1 MAIEIFMPAL
11 SPTMEEGTLATWLVK
26 EGDTVSSG
34 DVIAEIETDK
44 ATMEVESIDDGVM
57 AKILIDAGTD
67 NVPVGQIIAILAEEG
82 EDIADI
88 SVPAPAPSPTPSKAP
103 EPEAEAKG
111 ADAKAKVAQSDVPDN
126 MMSLLTALKATGVEI
141 DEAEVKARIAQSDTP
156 STMLSLLTA
165 LKATQT
171 DIAEDED
178 RVKASP
184 LAKRIAATESIDI
197 ASLSG
202 SGPHG
207 RIVKRDVEAAVA
219 NGTAAQTPETP
230 AGAPATAPASQPTT
244 QAPAASVYPPHDD
257 IPFREERLSNMRK
270 TIAKRLT
277 ESKTTVPHFYL
288 TIECEIDKLL
298 AQRKELNDKL
308 ADSGIKISV
317 NDFIIRACGLALK
330 KVPAANT
337 QFAGDKMYWYER
349 ADISMAVA
357 IDGGLVTPVIR
368 GADQMGLADIATTAK
383 ELALKARDGKLMPED
398 YAGGTFSISNL
409 GMFGIKEFSAV
420 INPPQGAILAIGA
433 GEQRP
438 VVKDGALAVA
448 TVMSCTMS
456 CDHRA
461 VDGAVGAEFLKA
473 FKGFIE
479 DPITMLL

>member
-26 EGDTVSSG
+26 EGDTVTSG
-34 DVIAEIETDK
+34 DVLAEIETDK
-44 ATMEVESIDDGVM
+44 ATMEVESIDDGVV
-57 AKILIDAGTD
+57 AKILVEAGTD
-67 NVPVGQIIAILAEEG
+67 GVPVGQIIAILAEDG

-88 SVPAPAPSPTPSKAP
+88 EAPAPASASAPAAQSATAEAIPTPVN
-103 EPEAEAKG
+103 G
-111 ADAKAKVAQSDVPDN
+111 QITDAV
-126 MMSLLTALKATGVEI
+126 
-141 DEAEVKARIAQSDTP
+141 
-156 STMLSLLTA
+156 
-165 LKATQT
+165 TQT
-171 DIAEDED
+171 NVKTDAEQPTD

-184 LAKRIAATESIDI
+184 LAKRIAANEGIDL
-197 ASLSG
+197 ATVTG
-202 SGPHG
+202 TGPHG
-207 RIVKRDVEAAVA
+207 RIVKRDIKAAIAGENAPVA
-219 NGTAAQTPETP
+219 EQPAVSASAA
-230 AGAPATAPASQPTT
+230 PTT
-244 QAPAASVYPPHDD
+244 QTPAPAAAGSYYPPHSD
-257 IPFREERLSNMRK
+257 IPFQEERLSNMRK

-288 TIECEIDKLL
+288 TVDCELDNLL

-317 NDFIIRACGLALK
+317 NDFIIRASALALK
-330 KVPAANT
+330 KVPAANV

-349 ADISMAVA
+349 ADVSMAVA
-357 IDGGLVTPVIR
+357 IDGGLVTPVVR
-368 GADQMGLADIATTAK
+368 GADQMGLADIAKTTK

-409 GMFGIKEFSAV
+409 GMMGIKEFSAV
-420 INPPQGAILAIGA
+420 INPPQGAILAVGA

-438 VVKDGALAVA
+438 VVKDGTLAVA
-448 TVMSCTMS
+448 TVMSCTLS

-473 FKGFIE
+473 FKGFIQ

>member
-26 EGDTVSSG
+26 EGDTVTSG

-57 AKILIDAGTD
+57 AKILVDAGTD

-82 EDIADI
+82 EDVADVEI
-88 SVPAPAPSPTPSKAP
+88 PTAAPATAPAPAP
-103 EPEAEAKG
+103 EPEATPAP
-111 ADAKAKVAQSDVPDN
+111 APASAPVT
-126 MMSLLTALKATGVEI
+126 SLSTATATN
-141 DEAEVKARIAQSDTP
+141 
-156 STMLSLLTA
+156 
-165 LKATQT
+165 T
-171 DIAEDED
+171 DG

-184 LAKRIAATESIDI
+184 LAKRIASNEGLDI
-197 ASLSG
+197 ASITG
-202 SGPHG
+202 TGPHG
-207 RIVKRDVEAAVA
+207 RIVKRDVEAAMAGGSAVA
-219 NGTAAQTPETP
+219 ATTTPSTAPVP
-230 AGAPATAPASQPTT
+230 AAAPAPVS
-244 QAPAASVYPPHDD
+244 AAADVYPPHDD

-298 AQRKELNDKL
+298 AQRKELNEKL

-317 NDFIIRACGLALK
+317 NDFIIRATALALK
-330 KVPAANT
+330 KVPAANV

-368 GADQMGLADIATTAK
+368 GADQMGLAEIASAAK

-420 INPPQGAILAIGA
+420 INPPQGGILAVGK

-438 VVKDGALAVA
+438 VVKDGALSVA
-448 TVMSCTMS
+448 TMMSCTMS

-461 VDGAVGAEFLKA
+461 IDGAVGAQFLQA
-473 FKGFIE
+473 FQGFIE

>member
-11 SPTMEEGTLATWLVK
+11 SPTMEEGTLASWLVK
-26 EGDTVSSG
+26 EGDTITSG

-57 AKILIDAGTD
+57 AKILVEAGTD
-67 NVPVGQIIAILAEEG
+67 NVPVGQIIAIMAEEG
-82 EDIADI
+82 ENVADI
-88 SVPAPAPSPTPSKAP
+88 EVPSATAAPTAPKVEAAAAPAAVAEEASTPANVP
-103 EPEAEAKG
+103 MQVT
-111 ADAKAKVAQSDVPDN
+111 DAVTQANVK
-126 MMSLLTALKATGVEI
+126 SLATG
-141 DEAEVKARIAQSDTP
+141 DRI
-156 STMLSLLTA
+156 
-165 LKATQT
+165 
-171 DIAEDED
+171 
-178 RVKASP
+178 KASP
-184 LAKRIAATESIDI
+184 LAKRIAANEGMDI
-197 ASLSG
+197 ASISG
-202 SGPHG
+202 TGPHG
-207 RIVKRDVEAAVA
+207 RIVKRDVEAALAGGVA
-219 NGTAAQTPETP
+219 TSV
-230 AGAPATAPASQPTT
+230 PATAPQAAQVTSTPGTGT
-244 QAPAASVYPPHDD
+244 APAAAAIYPPHDD

-288 TIECEIDKLL
+288 TVECEIDNLL
-298 AQRKELNDKL
+298 AQRKELNEKL

-317 NDFIIRACGLALK
+317 NDFIIRACGLALR
-330 KVPAANT
+330 KVPAANV

-368 GADQMGLADIATTAK
+368 GADQMGLADIASASK

-448 TVMSCTMS
+448 TVMSCTIS

-461 VDGAVGAEFLKA
+461 VDGAVGAEFLAA

>member
-26 EGDTVSSG
+26 EGDSVSSG

-57 AKILIDAGTD
+57 AKIIIEAGTD
-67 NVPVGQIIAILAEEG
+67 NVPVGQIIAVLAEED
-82 EDIADI
+82 EDPADVAENAGNA
-88 SVPAPAPSPTPSKAP
+88 SPAQAADNTANQD
-103 EPEAEAKG
+103 EPEEKDEPTAESMQEAKQ
-111 ADAKAKVAQSDVPDN
+111 DTS
-126 MMSLLTALKATGVEI
+126 SATN
-141 DEAEVKARIAQSDTP
+141 P
-156 STMLSLLTA
+156 SS
-165 LKATQT
+165 
-171 DIAEDED
+171 AEDSD
-178 RVKASP
+178 RIKASP
-184 LAKRIAATESIDI
+184 LAKRIAEQKGLD
-197 ASLSG
+197 LSTIEG
-202 SGPHG
+202 SGPNG
-207 RIVKRDVEAAVA
+207 RIVKRDVESAEKSDTKPTGDKTSDSAKKSD
-219 NGTAAQTPETP
+219 TAQP
-230 AGAPATAPASQPTT
+230 PATP
-244 QAPAASVYPPHDD
+244 QATNVYPPHDD
-257 IPFREERLSNMRK
+257 IPLREERLSNMRK

-288 TIECEIDKLL
+288 TIECELDDLL
-298 AQRKELNDKL
+298 AKRKELNEKL
-308 ADSGIKISV
+308 ADSGVKLSV
-317 NDFIIRACGLALK
+317 NDFIIRASALALK
-330 KVPAANT
+330 KVPAANV

-368 GADQMGLADIATTAK
+368 GADQLGLSDIAKASK
-383 ELALKARDGKLMPED
+383 ELATKARDGKLMPED

-438 VVKDGALAVA
+438 VVKDGALSIA

-461 VDGAVGAEFLKA
+461 VDGAVGAQFLAA
-473 FKGFIE
+473 FKGYIE

>member
-11 SPTMEEGTLATWLVK
+11 SPTMEEGTLASWLVK

-57 AKILIDAGTD
+57 AKILVDAGTD

-82 EDIADI
+82 EDVADVE
-88 SVPAPAPSPTPSKAP
+88 VPTAAPAAAPAPAP
-103 EPEAEAKG
+103 EPEAA
-111 ADAKAKVAQSDVPDN
+111 AAPAPAP
-126 MMSLLTALKATGVEI
+126 AA
-141 DEAEVKARIAQSDTP
+141 AP
-156 STMLSLLTA
+156 ST
-165 LKATQT
+165 ATPAT
-171 DIAEDED
+171 TGN

-184 LAKRIAATESIDI
+184 LAKRIASNEGLDI
-197 ASLSG
+197 ASITG
-202 SGPHG
+202 TGPHG
-207 RIVKRDVEAAVA
+207 RIVKRDVEAAMA
-219 NGTAAQTPETP
+219 GGTAVAATTTTP
-230 AGAPATAPASQPTT
+230 TAPVSADAPTPV
-244 QAPAASVYPPHDD
+244 ALAADVYPPHDD

-298 AQRKELNDKL
+298 AQRKELNEKL

-317 NDFIIRACGLALK
+317 NDFIIRATALALK
-330 KVPAANT
+330 KVPAANV

-368 GADQMGLADIATTAK
+368 GADQMGLADIASAAK

-420 INPPQGAILAIGA
+420 INPPQGGILAVGK

-438 VVKDGALAVA
+438 VVKDGALSVA
-448 TVMSCTMS
+448 TMMSCTMS

-461 VDGAVGAEFLKA
+461 IDGAVGAQFLQA
-473 FKGFIE
+473 FQGFIE

>member
-11 SPTMEEGTLATWLVK
+11 SPTMEEGTLATWIVK
-26 EGDTVSSG
+26 EGDTVTSG

-57 AKILIDAGTD
+57 AKILVDAGTD

-82 EDIADI
+82 EDVADVE
-88 SVPAPAPSPTPSKAP
+88 VPTAAAPAATLAPAP
-103 EPEAEAKG
+103 EPEAA
-111 ADAKAKVAQSDVPDN
+111 APAPTPTAAPAASPAHVA
-126 MMSLLTALKATGVEI
+126 TTGG
-141 DEAEVKARIAQSDTP
+141 DG
-156 STMLSLLTA
+156 
-165 LKATQT
+165 
-171 DIAEDED
+171 

-184 LAKRIAATESIDI
+184 LAKRIAANEGLDI
-197 ASLSG
+197 AAIVG
-202 SGPHG
+202 TGPHG
-207 RIVKRDVEAAVA
+207 RIVKRDVEAALA
-219 NGTAAQTPETP
+219 GGTAVA
-230 AGAPATAPASQPTT
+230 A
-244 QAPAASVYPPHDD
+244 APAAAPTPVSASAPAAVVGDVYPPHDD

-298 AQRKELNDKL
+298 AQRKELNEKL

-317 NDFIIRACGLALK
+317 NDFIIRASALALK
-330 KVPAANT
+330 KVPAANV

-357 IDGGLVTPVIR
+357 IDGGLVTPVLR
-368 GADQMGLADIATTAK
+368 GADQMGLADIASTAK

-420 INPPQGAILAIGA
+420 INPPQGGILAVGK

-438 VVKDGALAVA
+438 VVKDGALSVA
-448 TVMSCTMS
+448 TMMSCTMS

-461 VDGAVGAEFLKA
+461 IDGAVGAQFLQA
-473 FKGFIE
+473 FQGFIE

>member
-11 SPTMEEGTLATWLVK
+11 SPTMEEGTLANWLVK

-57 AKILIDAGTD
+57 AKILVEAGTD
-67 NVPVGQIIAILAEEG
+67 NVPVGQIIAIMAEEG
-82 EDIADI
+82 EDVADI
-88 SVPAPAPSPTPSKAP
+88 EVPSATAAPAAP
-103 EPEAEAKG
+103 KVEEAAPAATA
-111 ADAKAKVAQSDVPDN
+111 ADTSAPANDSTQVTDAVTQSNVK
-126 MMSLLTALKATGVEI
+126 SLAAG
-141 DEAEVKARIAQSDTP
+141 DRI
-156 STMLSLLTA
+156 
-165 LKATQT
+165 
-171 DIAEDED
+171 
-178 RVKASP
+178 KASP
-184 LAKRIAATESIDI
+184 LAKRIAAHEGLDI
-197 ASLSG
+197 ASIAG
-202 SGPHG
+202 TGPHG
-207 RIVKRDVEAAVA
+207 RIVKRDVEAAISG
-219 NGTAAQTPETP
+219 GTATVAP
-230 AGAPATAPASQPTT
+230 ASTEPAPLAATSTAATAPA
-244 QAPAASVYPPHDD
+244 AAAVYPPHDD

-298 AQRKELNDKL
+298 AQRKELNGKL
-308 ADSGIKISV
+308 AESGIKISV
-317 NDFIIRACGLALK
+317 NDFIIRACGLALR
-330 KVPAANT
+330 KVPAANV

-368 GADQMGLADIATTAK
+368 GADQMGLADIAAASK
-383 ELALKARDGKLMPED
+383 DLALKARDGKLMPED

-448 TVMSCTMS
+448 TVMSCTIS

-461 VDGAVGAEFLKA
+461 VDGAVGAEFLAA
-473 FKGFIE
+473 FKSFIE